1 MLAESCVFPRQ
12 LRCVHAGGM
21 GRMPAQHQ
29 SEPERSTSAKN
40 RTTPATSAVLDDGV
54 FLELVYDPDARQ
66 TWLAL
71 WERNTCRIVP
81 SHVLPSGDRLVP
93 YSPRNNLIRH
103 EVVLLPSGPEEYGSE
118 AELLAEIRGFIHRY
132 VDLSPSFER
141 LASCYVLF
149 TWLYDAMN
157 ELPYLRIRGD
167 YGSGKTRFLLT
178 AGSLCY
184 KPVFASGASTVSPI
198 FHILDAFRGTLI
210 IDEGDFRWSD
220 ERAEIVKILN
230 NGNVR
235 GLPVLRAEATPS
247 GEFNPRA
254 FQVFGPKIV
263 ATRGIYQDR
272 ALESRF
278 ITEEAGARKLRDD
291 IPINL
296 PPAYKGEALRLR
308 NKLLLYR
315 FRNLGKVSAATALF
329 DPTIEPRLN
338 QIFIPLASVV
348 SDPGIRAELR
358 ERAREYHREL
368 VADRGMDVEAQVLE
382 IIRELQNRSR
392 LSVNDITASFA
403 KRFGSEHERPI
414 TNKWIGFVI
423 RRRLNLKTHKSH
435 GTFVIP
441 FEEGPKLERLYERYG
456 LIERHPSAPVE
467 EAAGD
472 IGDVGDVAQAG
483 DSQE

>member
-1 MLAESCVFPRQ
+1 MIEKQ
-12 LRCVHAGGM
+12 LSKSERPPGGA
-21 GRMPAQHQ
+21 RRAAPTA
-29 SEPERSTSAKN
+29 
-40 RTTPATSAVLDDGV
+40 SAVLDNGAL
-54 FLELVYDPDARQ
+54 LELVYDPQARR
-66 TWLAL
+66 TSLAL
-71 WERNTCRIVP
+71 WEGDACRIVP
-81 SHVLPSGDRLVP
+81 SYSLPSGGRLVP
-93 YSPRNNLIRH
+93 YSPGNNLIRH

-118 AELLAEIRGFIHRY
+118 AELLADIQAFIHRY
-132 VDLSPSFER
+132 VDLPPRFER

-149 TWLYDAMN
+149 SWLYDAMN
-157 ELPYLRIRGD
+157 EVPYLRIRGE

-178 AGSLCY
+178 VGSLCY

-210 IDEGDFRWSD
+210 IDEGDFRSSD

-263 ATRGIYQDR
+263 ATRGMYQDR

-278 ITEEAGARKLRDD
+278 ITEETGGRRLRGD

-296 PPAYKGEALRLR
+296 PPAYKEEALRLR

-315 FRNLGKVSAATALF
+315 FRNRGTASAVETLV

-338 QIFIPLASVV
+338 QIFVPLMSVV
-348 SDPGIRAELR
+348 NDPAIRAELR
-358 ERAREYHREL
+358 TVAREHNREL

-382 IIRELQNRSR
+382 AIRELQGRPKLQISE
-392 LSVNDITASFA
+392 ITALFM
-403 KRFGSEHERPI
+403 KRFGSEYERPV

-423 RRRLNLKTHKSH
+423 RRRLNLKSRKSH
-435 GTFVIP
+435 GVYVIP
-441 FEEGPKLERLYERYG
+441 PEEAPKLERLYERYG
-456 LIERHPSAPVE
+456 LIDPGPEMAAADPSAAPD
-467 EAAGD
+467 GD
-472 IGDVGDVAQAG
+472 ASGDVGDFGDVAG
-483 DSQE
+483 TGPSQI